1 MRARSNTSNNMDLT
15 NDEDFL
21 KITSFCQN
29 TRTAVKMLG
38 KIAQTIPEIQG
49 PRIDEE

>member
-1 MRARSNTSNNMDLT
+1 MRARNGAESDLDLN

-21 KITSFCQN
+21 KITNFCQN